1 MSQSTV
7 IIDTLR
13 GHPWFRDCSDSLLA
27 EALGGCEVM
36 RYCEGDLIRG
46 SDDRPFLCIFLSGRA
61 EVYTRDEGADLLLR
75 TLGKGDTFGVA
86 NLFGQAPMVTRVV
99 AVSDVEVVCMREDT
113 MRYIL
118 EHDPRVAMC
127 YIDFLADRV
136 RFLNRR
142 LTCLGAGSAQR
153 RLAVWLDSVAPEGAE
168 EYTVTM
174 SMSRLADTLGL
185 GRASLYR
192 AFDELCEA
200 GLIERCGK
208 RIRFLSRDDL
218 RR

>member
-13 GHPWFRDCSDSLLA
+13 RHPWFRGCAESLLA
-27 EALGGCEVM
+27 EAQEGCEVLTY
-36 RYCEGDLIRG
+36 REGELIRG
-46 SDDRPFLCIFLSGRA
+46 VDDRPFLCIFLSGRA

-75 TLGKGDTFGVA
+75 TLGEGDTFGVA
-86 NLFGQAPMVTRVV
+86 NLFGQAPMVTRVL
-99 AVSDVEVVCMREDT
+99 AVSDVEVMCMREDT
-113 MRYIL
+113 MRYVL
-118 EHDPRVAMC
+118 ERDPHVAMC

-153 RLAVWLDSVAPEGAE
+153 RLAVWLDSVAPDGAD

-174 SMSRLADTLGL
+174 PMSRLADTLGL

-192 AFDELCEA
+192 AFDELCDA
-200 GLIERCGK
+200 GLITRSGK
-208 RIRFLSRDDL
+208 HVRFLSRDAL